1 MVLSGQP
8 RKEFPVI
15 QPGIDPGTVRLVA
28 QCLNHY
34 ATRGPESLL
43 YRILKDVPS
52 NLSDDSRTD
61 TLLDRRDLQTILS
74 L

>member
-1 MVLSGQP
+1 
-8 RKEFPVI
+8 
-15 QPGIDPGTVRLVA
+15 
-28 QCLNHY
+28 
-34 ATRGPESLL
+34 
-43 YRILKDVPS
+43 VPS